1 MGCVLAEPIVNGLE
15 ENFRAYVEF
24 QQIDA
29 NSTEGQSIFRSFNL
43 QGHPSY
49 VILNPEAEVLWIG
62 LGEQPMDNL
71 IGQINLAL
79 GE

>member
-1 MGCVLAEPIVNGLE
+1 MEPIVNGLE
-15 ENFRAYVEF
+15 ENFRAEVEF

-29 NSTEGQSIFRSFNL
+29 NSTDGEAIFRSFNL
-43 QGHPSY
+43 RGHPSY

-71 IGQINLAL
+71 MDQINLVL